1 MTCQVF
7 GQTIRV
13 KIDRTPPEDRYWVR
27 WFATDGKA
35 TILINTVA
43 LKSEYRDV
51 LIEGLIHDLFEIAC
65 WTRGIYDS
73 ETEGFSGF
81 GHVFYAAAIGR
92 AVQTGTRLYNKLTRA
107 GGKKVVDLSL
117 VRGGK

>member
-7 GQTIRV
+7 GQTIRI
-13 KIDRTPPEDRYWVR
+13 KIDRAAPESRYWIR
-27 WFATDGKA
+27 WFVAEDGRA
-35 TILINTVA
+35 TILINVLA
-43 LKSEYRDV
+43 LRPDRRDV

-92 AVQTGTRLYNKLTRA
+92 AVQTGTRLYNKLTR
-107 GGKKVVDLSL
+107 GGKKVVDLAL
-117 VRGGK
+117 VRGGR